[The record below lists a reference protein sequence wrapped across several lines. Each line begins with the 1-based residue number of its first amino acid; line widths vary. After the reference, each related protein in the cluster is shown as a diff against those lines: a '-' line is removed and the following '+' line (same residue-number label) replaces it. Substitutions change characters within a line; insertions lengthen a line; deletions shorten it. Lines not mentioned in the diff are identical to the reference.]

1 MINTSFPVSASAKT
15 HDFDHLIEHTLSCTS
30 EKDGEDVSNGS
41 ELVVGMINEMVDVER
56 LRLH

>member
-1 MINTSFPVSASAKT
+1 MPYHV
-15 HDFDHLIEHTLSCTS
+15 TL

-41 ELVVGMINEMVDVER
+41 EIVFGTINEVIDVER